1 METMITIREAITEDA
16 LCIQQLAEAVWW
28 PTYGP
33 ILAEEQIKYMLAKM
47 YDLQTISQQ
56 IASGTQSYLLLY
68 ADNIPTGFAAY
79 SPREENAAV
88 YKLHKLYCLTET
100 KGKGYGKLLLL
111 AVEGKVKVA
120 GKNILELNVN
130 RHNPAL
136 GFYEKMGFG
145 IAYSEDIDIGNGY
158 QMNDYVMRK
167 IL

>member
-1 METMITIREAITEDA
+1 MITIREAVTEDA
-16 LCIQQLAEAVWW
+16 QSIQLLAEAIWW
-28 PTYGP
+28 PTYSP
-33 ILAEEQIKYMLAKM
+33 ILSEEQIKYMLAKM

-56 IASGTQSYLLLY
+56 IASGAQSYLLLY
-68 ADNIPTGFAAY
+68 VDSTPTGFAAY
-79 SPREENAAV
+79 SPRTENPEV

-111 AVEGKVKVA
+111 AVEAKVKDA

-136 GFYEKMGFG
+136 GFYEKMGFETV
-145 IAYSEDIDIGNGY
+145 YSEDIDIGNGY

>member
-1 METMITIREAITEDA
+1 MITIREAVTEDA
-16 LCIQQLAEAVWW
+16 LSIQLLAEAIWW
-28 PTYGP
+28 PTYSP
-33 ILAEEQIKYMLAKM
+33 ILSEEQIKYMLAKM

-56 IASGTQSYLLLY
+56 IASGAQSYLLLY
-68 ADNIPTGFAAY
+68 ADGIATGFAAY
-79 SPREENAAV
+79 SPRTKNPEV

-111 AVEGKVKVA
+111 AVEAKVKDA

-136 GFYEKMGFG
+136 GFYQKMGFETV
-145 IAYSEDIDIGNGY
+145 YSEDIDIGNGY

>member
-1 METMITIREAITEDA
+1 MTTVREAIIEDA
-16 LCIQQLAEAVWW
+16 LSIQQLAEAVWW

-33 ILAEEQIKYMLAKM
+33 ILAEEQIKYMLSKM

-68 ADNIPTGFAAY
+68 VDGIPTGFAAY
-79 SPREENAAV
+79 SPRMENPEV

-100 KGKGYGKLLLL
+100 KGKGYGKLLLQS
-111 AVEGKVKVA
+111 VETKVKDS
-120 GKNILELNVN
+120 GNNILELNVN

-136 GFYEKMGFG
+136 GFYEKMGFA

>member
-1 METMITIREAITEDA
+1 MMITIREAVIEDA

-28 PTYGP
+28 PTYSP
-33 ILAEEQIKYMLAKM
+33 ILSEEQIKYMLAKM
-47 YDLQTISQQ
+47 YNLHTISQQ

-68 ADNIPTGFAAY
+68 ADGIPTGFAAY

-88 YKLHKLYCLTET
+88 YKLHKLYCHTTT
-100 KGKGYGKLLLL
+100 KGKGYGKLLLQS
-111 AVEGKVKVA
+111 VETKVKES
-120 GKNILELNVN
+120 GNNILELNVN
-130 RHNPAL
+130 RHNHAL
-136 GFYEKMGFG
+136 GFYERMGFA

>member
-1 METMITIREAITEDA
+1 MITIREAVKEDA

-33 ILAEEQIKYMLAKM
+33 ILSEEQIKYMLAKM

-56 IASGTQSYLLLY
+56 IIAGTQSYLLLY
-68 ADNIPTGFAAY
+68 ADGVPTGFAAY
-79 SPREENAAV
+79 SPRTEHPEV
-88 YKLHKLYCLTET
+88 YKLHKLYCITNT
-100 KGKGYGKLLLL
+100 KGKGYGKLLLQ
-111 AVEGKVKVA
+111 AVEAKVKDA

-136 GFYEKMGFG
+136 GFYEKMGFE
-145 IAYSEDIDIGNGY
+145 IAYSEDIDIGKGY